1 MHSFLTLTLTATLYG
16 APSALALPLK
26 PVPDAFHALPPAQI
40 IPVPQRAQYPQGT
53 LPLAGLTLEVRG
65 TAHELQAAARD
76 LQTEWMTRLNTALP
90 LASGAAGRIVIGTR
104 HDARLAGLAR
114 DKGLFT
120 DRPEGYAL
128 WVDSGGATVVGADA
142 RGAYYGAQTLR
153 QLLTPTG
160 IRFAQVND
168 FPQLSQRM
176 AMLYLDQYSKGIN
189 DALIPLLAG
198 LKYNSV
204 LVMSNY
210 VQWDAAREGGF
221 AHPGG
226 ASKAEAARIAD
237 LARSYGLEP
246 IPLIETL
253 GHTGWLFHGGA
264 NRDLMQD
271 PQSQNPFAYDTLNPR
286 TYDVVLPILT
296 EAVKTFGARRVHIGH
311 DEVRNRDRFP
321 ARENGKAQGFV
332 KLFTDDTLRL
342 YRHLKSL
349 GAGTMIWH
357 DVAFADAF
365 REQIPAALPKDIEV
379 MYWAYNPAADYP
391 LLADIKNA
399 GFSTYAAG
407 WRDPMNP
414 ESFARSAARSEVTGY
429 VQTRWSG
436 YFGNPSIWDGQADQ
450 GVAYVRGAASAW
462 NPAAP
467 PVQNPAARYRDLY
480 RGSSYT
486 PQHGQL
492 VNLTSVVTRPLTD
505 RDETGW
511 IQKGPSTDLSA
522 LPSGEVKI
530 GAYRFLI
537 SGAVMTRGSRAAVG
551 QLPGRVS
558 LPIGAKADGIAFLHT
573 TGWPHPTDREQVGR
587 YEIEFAD
594 GTRQVQPLEY
604 GRHIRAWTEPL
615 VTSMVQAPAWFGTT
629 KDGLDVSL
637 GVLEW
642 RNPAPGK
649 VIKQV
654 TLVSEG
660 RGANP
665 TLLGLTLLGGTR

>member
-1 MHSFLTLTLTATLYG
+1 LRAFTTLTLTAALVC
-16 APSALALPLK
+16 APGALALPLK
-26 PVPDAFHALPPAQI
+26 AVPDAVQALAPTQI
-40 IPVPQRAQYPQGT
+40 IPVPQRAQYPAGT
-53 LPLAGLTLEVRG
+53 LPLAGLTVELRG
-65 TAHELQAAARD
+65 AAPELQAAARD
-76 LQTEWMTRLNTALP
+76 LQAEWKTRLNAALP
-90 LASGAAGRIVIGTR
+90 LASGKAGRIVIGTR
-104 HDARLAGLAR
+104 ADARLAALAR
-114 DKGLFT
+114 DKGLLT
-120 DRPEGYAL
+120 ERPEGYAL
-128 WVDSGGATVVGADA
+128 WVDAGGATIVGADA
-142 RGAYYGAQTLR
+142 KGAYYGAQTLR
-153 QLLTPTG
+153 QLLTPAG
-160 IRFAQVND
+160 VRFAGISD
-168 FPQLSQRM
+168 FPQLPQRM
-176 AMLYLDQYSKGIN
+176 AMLYLDQYSKGVN

-198 LKYNSV
+198 LKYSSV

-210 VQWDAAREGGF
+210 VQWDAARQGGF

-226 ASKAEAARIAD
+226 ASKAEAARVAN

-246 IPLIETL
+246 VPLIETL
-253 GHTGWLFHGGA
+253 GHTQWLFHGGA
-264 NRDLMQD
+264 NKDLVQD

-311 DEVRNRDRFP
+311 DEVRSRDRFP
-321 ARENGKAQGFV
+321 ARENGKAQGFE
-332 KLFTDDTLRL
+332 KLFTDDTLKL
-342 YRHLKSL
+342 YGHLKSL

-365 REQIPAALPKDIEV
+365 KDEIPRVLPRDIEV

-391 LLADIKNA
+391 LLADIKRA

-414 ESFARSAARSEVTGY
+414 ESFARSAARTGVTGY

-436 YFGNPSIWDGQADQ
+436 YFGNPSIWDGQAEQ
-450 GVAYVRGAASAW
+450 GVAYVRGGASAW

-467 PVQNPAARYRDLY
+467 LVQNPAARYRDLY
-480 RGSSYT
+480 RGASYA
-486 PQHGQL
+486 PQRGQL
-492 VNLTSVVTRPLTD
+492 VNLASAATRSLTD

-511 IQKGPSTDLSA
+511 IQKGPGTDLSA
-522 LPSGEVKI
+522 LPTGEVKI
-530 GAYRFLI
+530 GAYKFLI
-537 SGAVMTRGSRAAVG
+537 SGAVMTKGSRAAVSG
-551 QLPGRVS
+551 LPERVN
-558 LPIGAKADGIAFLHT
+558 LDLGARADGIAFLHT
-573 TGWPHPTDREQVGR
+573 TGWPHPTDREPIGR

-615 VTSMVQAPAWFGTT
+615 VTSMVQAPAWFGQT
-629 KDGLDVSL
+629 KEGLDVAL

-642 RNPAPGK
+642 KNPTPGK
-649 VIKQV
+649 VIRRV

-665 TLLGLTLLGGTR
+665 TLLGLTLLGGGQ